1 MSILLQTHPD
11 GDNAA
16 FRVSKLVF
24 YAQLFGKE
32 KEQKQTNKQTN
43 KQQQQQQQQQQQNK
57 QKKKVGVMK
66 SVAFFLCLNLIYS
79 FKVCSF
85 KG

>member
-16 FRVSKLVF
+16 FRVSKLVS

-32 KEQKQTNKQTN
+32 KEQKQTNKQTTTTTTTKT
-43 KQQQQQQQQQQQNK
+43 KQAEK
-57 QKKKVGVMK
+57 EGGRHEVCCLFPVSK
-66 SVAFFLCLNLIYS
+66 SNLFL
-79 FKVCSF
+79 
-85 KG
+85 

>member
-1 MSILLQTHPD
+1 MSILLQTHLD

-32 KEQKQTNKQTN
+32 KEQKPTNKQTN
-43 KQQQQQQQQQQQNK
+43 KQQQQQQNK
-57 QKKKVGVMK
+57 QKKKGVA
-66 SVAFFLCLNLIYS
+66 SFLCLNLIYS

>member
-16 FRVSKLVF
+16 FRVSRLVF

-32 KEQKQTNKQTN
+32 KEQKQTNIQTITTTTTTKQAEEEGGRHE
-43 KQQQQQQQQQQQNK
+43 
-57 QKKKVGVMK
+57 VCCLFPVSK
-66 SVAFFLCLNLIYS
+66 SNLFL
-79 FKVCSF
+79 
-85 KG
+85 

>member
-16 FRVSKLVF
+16 FRVSRLVF

-32 KEQKQTNKQTN
+32 KEQKQTNIQTITTTTTKQAEEEGGRHE
-43 KQQQQQQQQQQQNK
+43 
-57 QKKKVGVMK
+57 VCCLFPVSK
-66 SVAFFLCLNLIYS
+66 SNLFL
-79 FKVCSF
+79 
-85 KG
+85 